1 MNTKAN
7 IVALLA
13 LFSASSLYA
22 APDVIITPLVG
33 YTGGGSV
40 EDEDGNS
47 YDMEGS
53 ESFTFAIET
62 PLDKGRIGLFYSN
75 QQSQLETLN
84 IDSSIQYLHFQSSIY
99 YPVNEK
105 LSSYLGLGLGVSYV
119 DVDWAK
125 DKYGFS
131 TSVFGGFEYKLG
143 DNIALNSQLRW
154 LGTVVDNDTSG
165 TCTLPTTGQSCI
177 IKFDTDWMNQ
187 FQASLGLT
195 FYF

>member
-1 MNTKAN
+1 MKKIAKTLT
-7 IVALLA
+7 LLSLSSGFYA
-13 LFSASSLYA
+13 SA
-22 APDVIITPLVG
+22 DTQIILTPLVG

-40 EDEDGNS
+40 QDEELNT

-62 PLDKGRIGLFYSN
+62 PMDKGRIGLFYSN
-75 QQSQLETLN
+75 QSSELETLKLS
-84 IDSSIQYLHFQSSIY
+84 SSIQYLHFQSSIY
-99 YPVNEK
+99 YPANDK
-105 LSSYLGLGLGVSYV
+105 FSTYLGLGIGGSYV

-131 TSVFGGFEYKLG
+131 ASIFGGIEYKFT
-143 DNIALNSQLRW
+143 DNFALNSQVRW

-165 TCTLPTTGQSCI
+165 ACTVPTTQQSCV
-177 IKFDTDWMNQ
+177 IKFKTDWMNQ
-187 FQASLGLT
+187 YQASIGLN

>member
-13 LFSASSLYA
+13 LFSVSNLYA
-22 APDVIITPLVG
+22 APNVIITPLVG
-33 YTGGGSV
+33 YTGGGGV

-99 YPVNEK
+99 YPANEK

-165 TCTLPTTGQSCI
+165 ACTLPTTGQSCI